1 MISWDA
7 TSSSTKRVHLVR
19 AEVEAGPAVVEVVAD
34 SAEVEAE
41 AGPAVVE
48 AGAEVE
54 AAGTAV
60 IVVETGVETAAGVV
74 AVAGKF
80 FPEFPKWE

>member
-19 AEVEAGPAVVEVVAD
+19 AEV
-34 SAEVEAE
+34 E